1 MQQNKILEA
10 LEALGILRQLEELK
24 KSTGKKVEL
33 LGGATVQ
40 FLRHLADV
48 TFSNLVDGEVL
59 KYDASLKKWTNKPDA
74 SGTGDVVGPV
84 SSVNENIA
92 VFDGVTGKLI
102 KDGGKKISEID
113 TDIAGKLDLDGS
125 NANTTIDIQGE
136 NLVNV
141 GNLGVG
147 TASPTSSF
155 SIYKPS
161 TQPTADMGYGG
172 LTMPNFSTIFPSLGT
187 GIFKYET
194 YVSGAYGGAAINGFT
209 DSDTGA
215 TAFLF
220 SGYQGSTT
228 PTATNML
235 FRTAKHNGA
244 TSATGLAWA
253 ETAFQFRNWTSNLIT
268 VLGSGSTG
276 FGTETPT
283 AQLQVNTLSA
293 SRIAQ
298 IVRGATSQTA
308 NLTEW
313 QNSSG
318 TVLSHIDSSGKINS
332 QLGNAL
338 GNFFA
343 GGAGKVGKTSGAS
356 IGIGFGV
363 LGAETTGTN
372 NVALG
377 TYSQK
382 AVSSGN
388 ANVSIGSYSLYTLTT
403 GSGNFALGNY
413 ALHLTTGS
421 GNIAIGNISGQNT
434 TTGDLNVFIGA
445 GSGLANSTG
454 KNNIFIGAYSG
465 YRQTTNS
472 NLFIVDS
479 VLRADEATEVSN
491 AILYG
496 VMSSTPASQRLRI
509 NAKLTADASTVP
521 VTVIG
526 ATSQT
531 ANLTE
536 WQDSSGTVGSAFTS
550 DTSKL
555 LLGTGTNNTTS
566 SRLFVTETSTAPT
579 EISQIYAQRLM
590 TNPLTNRGSTNISI
604 QVAQTSAS
612 YSGQNIGTISQ
623 AWIRNTNTQNWTA
636 SGIVNQLGLV
646 GLEARVEV
654 RSGASGTLSWLT
666 GLVTDADFN
675 SNSTATVTNYAGFKI
690 FEPVNASSLL
700 GFTNNYGLYVANMSA
715 ATNNYAILTNAGNIV
730 FNEGGDASTDFRVES
745 DTEANMLFLDANAD
759 TDGALYLGGTT
770 NGIKITKGGI
780 MTFLGTSAIAGG
792 ATGTFTTSDAKTVT
806 VTNGIITSII

>member
-313 QNSSG
+313 Q
-318 TVLSHIDSSGKINS
+318 
-332 QLGNAL
+332 
-338 GNFFA
+338 
-343 GGAGKVGKTSGAS
+343 
-356 IGIGFGV
+356 
-363 LGAETTGTN
+363 
-372 NVALG
+372 
-377 TYSQK
+377 
-382 AVSSGN
+382 
-388 ANVSIGSYSLYTLTT
+388 
-403 GSGNFALGNY
+403 
-413 ALHLTTGS
+413 
-421 GNIAIGNISGQNT
+421 
-434 TTGDLNVFIGA
+434 
-445 GSGLANSTG
+445 
-454 KNNIFIGAYSG
+454 
-465 YRQTTNS
+465 
-472 NLFIVDS
+472 
-479 VLRADEATEVSN
+479 
-491 AILYG
+491 
-496 VMSSTPASQRLRI
+496 
-509 NAKLTADASTVP
+509 
-521 VTVIG
+521 
-526 ATSQT
+526 
-531 ANLTE
+531 
-536 WQDSSGTVGSAFTS
+536 DSSGTVGSAFTS

-745 DTEANMLFLDANAD
+745 DTEANMLFLDANGD

>member
-1 MQQNKILEA
+1 M
-10 LEALGILRQLEELK
+10 G
-24 KSTGKKVEL
+24 
-33 LGGATVQ
+33 
-40 FLRHLADV
+40 V
-48 TFSNLVDGEVL
+48 TFD
-59 KYDASLKKWTNKPDA
+59 
-74 SGTGDVVGPV
+74 
-84 SSVNENIA
+84 
-92 VFDGVTGKLI
+92 KLL
-102 KDGGKKISEID
+102 SEPLLHKHKVADIE
-113 TDIAGKLDLDGS
+113 DIASTYLKLDGS

-194 YVSGAYGGAAINGFT
+194 YVSGAYGGVAINGFT

-253 ETAFQFRNWTSNLIT
+253 EKAFQFRNWTSNLIT

-308 NLTEW
+308 NLLEL
-313 QNSSG
+313 QN
-318 TVLSHIDSSGKINS
+318 
-332 QLGNAL
+332 
-338 GNFFA
+338 
-343 GGAGKVGKTSGAS
+343 
-356 IGIGFGV
+356 
-363 LGAETTGTN
+363 
-372 NVALG
+372 
-377 TYSQK
+377 
-382 AVSSGN
+382 
-388 ANVSIGSYSLYTLTT
+388 
-403 GSGNFALGNY
+403 
-413 ALHLTTGS
+413 
-421 GNIAIGNISGQNT
+421 
-434 TTGDLNVFIGA
+434 
-445 GSGLANSTG
+445 
-454 KNNIFIGAYSG
+454 
-465 YRQTTNS
+465 
-472 NLFIVDS
+472 
-479 VLRADEATEVSN
+479 
-491 AILYG
+491 
-496 VMSSTPASQRLRI
+496 
-509 NAKLTADASTVP
+509 
-521 VTVIG
+521 
-526 ATSQT
+526 
-531 ANLTE
+531 
-536 WQDSSGTVGSAFTS
+536 SSGTVGSAFTS

-612 YSGQNIGTISQ
+612 YSRQNIGTISQ
-623 AWIRNTNTQNWTA
+623 ALIRNTNTQNWTA

-745 DTEANMLFLDANAD
+745 DTEENMLFLDANAD

-770 NGIKITKGGI
+770 NGIKITKGGELTLLGTATVWDDLRVTPAGFDRAGI
-780 MTFLGTSAIAGG
+780 ADPSLVSYTPTGSSIATFLYEFQKDDIAYFTIQLPHTYKEGSDLMAHVHWTPGLNGNEESG
-792 ATGTFTTSDAKTVT
+792 ATVGWKIDYTWASINGTFGAMATADLSDACDGTDDKHQMSPMATITGTGKEHSSMLICNIKRTDTGTDDTWAGTTSGNLPMLLEIDFHYEINSLGDTT
-806 VTNGIITSII
+806 I